1 MASKASRHI
10 LETAIDLFAASGFNG
25 VGIRALAEGAD
36 VTPSSIFRLFRSKEK
51 LFECALSTVVSS
63 SIDPDEFGRLLEVEE
78 KDFAQVLEKAIRRWY
93 SSVSSRSA
101 RLLAHAALSNNDQWR
116 ELGFARTNEISKLL
130 ASRIQKEAR
139 KTKRGNLDATASAR
153 TLIMALL
160 NVKSSRTLME
170 PGEKERA
177 VVDSIIH
184 QWIQGLLPGR

>member
-36 VTPSSIFRLFRSKEK
+36 VTPSSIFRLFGSKEK
-51 LFECALSTVVSS
+51 LFECALSAVVSS